1 MQEEWRQRNVSTRYC
16 CVVGCSNNLRERTSK
31 SLHFYRFPGKAYET
45 QRRQAWITAVCRQN
59 EDGSKWSPSP
69 ATRICSAH
77 FVDNCKNDAEAHPS
91 YIPTIFPPVY
101 KKKAPNVERA
111 KRMLK
116 RSSRCQPMPPP
127 VRVPPDPDT
136 VSEPEATTE
145 AESSNWDSSTTLV
158 HTAAQAMPTK
168 CTSTVATQTDDEALD
183 GGPLWLLLSATDGL
197 NGSTQVTHIEQV
209 DEWQQRCGFLGFQSL
224 RDSEQALQDL
234 SGVTMTAFSLLLC
247 LTPATMYRSS
257 DIPAEDKLV
266 LFLMK
271 LKLGISY
278 TALAALFSVHKTTAS
293 RIFRT
298 LLDTLSV
305 RLERWVFVPAREII
319 KESLPPAFKTHYPD
333 CTFIID
339 CTEIRTESPSDPE
352 QQHYLYSSYKSG
364 YTIKLLIGIIPNGM
378 ISFISKI
385 YGGRQSDCHI
395 TVNSGFLSLVQP
407 GDVVL
412 SDKGF
417 PSIRTTVAEKGAVL
431 VMPPFSSAG
440 QQFSQEG
447 IDNTYHI

>member
-1 MQEEWRQRNVSTRYC
+1 MTSELAFQKR
-16 CVVGCSNNLRERTSK
+16 VVYSGVITHATLLDRNNLRERTSK

-127 VRVPPDPDT
+127 VGVPPDPDT

-209 DEWQQRCGFLGFQSL
+209 DE
-224 RDSEQALQDL
+224 
-234 SGVTMTAFSLLLC
+234 
-247 LTPATMYRSS
+247 
-257 DIPAEDKLV
+257 
-266 LFLMK
+266 
-271 LKLGISY
+271 
-278 TALAALFSVHKTTAS
+278 
-293 RIFRT
+293 
-298 LLDTLSV
+298 
-305 RLERWVFVPAREII
+305 
-319 KESLPPAFKTHYPD
+319 
-333 CTFIID
+333 
-339 CTEIRTESPSDPE
+339 
-352 QQHYLYSSYKSG
+352 
-364 YTIKLLIGIIPNGM
+364 
-378 ISFISKI
+378 
-385 YGGRQSDCHI
+385 
-395 TVNSGFLSLVQP
+395 P

-440 QQFSQEG
+440 QQ
-447 IDNTYHI
+447 